1 MWPVPFDKY
10 QVEKENT
17 NFLTLKI
24 QTKLHKNIYALY
36 ISLVSKL
43 DALCQFETEIKG
55 YVKHVIK
62 R

>member
-10 QVEKENT
+10 QVERENT

-36 ISLVSKL
+36 ILLVSKL
-43 DALCQFETEIKG
+43 DALYQFETEIKG
-55 YVKHVIK
+55 YIKHVIK